1 MQESVRKERGCV
13 VPYFVFFNLE
23 NLNTLCLAFKSYPRR
38 SFLNQKNPSTVI
50 SNQFLWCVFIFTTAT
65 VGYLSLAPSPPL
77 AL

>member
-38 SFLNQKNPSTVI
+38 SFLNQKKS
-50 SNQFLWCVFIFTTAT
+50 
-65 VGYLSLAPSPPL
+65 
-77 AL
+77 